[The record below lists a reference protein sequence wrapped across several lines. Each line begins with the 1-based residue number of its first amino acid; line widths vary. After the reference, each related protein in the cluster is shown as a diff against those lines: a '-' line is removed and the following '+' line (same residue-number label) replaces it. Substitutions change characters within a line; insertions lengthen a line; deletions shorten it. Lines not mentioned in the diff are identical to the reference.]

1 MSRIVMAL
9 CLALSAWTQTVPMR
23 PPVLDHPVALG
34 KPPAA
39 FLEVNAALRTADPL
53 RADFAEEKRLQALKR
68 PLKCTGRLVLSAKRG
83 LYRATVEPRVSE
95 LLLASTGIAQRD
107 AAGRVERID
116 VAKQPIVKS
125 FVDAFLAVLSGDTVA
140 LGAQFHIYFSGSLDQ
155 WTLGFVPRQEP
166 LSKLIASIV
175 VEGRQ
180 GSVDRYV
187 VTEKSGDSTTV
198 TWTNVVSRSPL
209 TEDEEKRYFDWAK

>member
-1 MSRIVMAL
+1 MFPAL
-9 CLALSAWTQTVPMR
+9 CLALPAWTQAVPTR
-23 PPVLDHPVALG
+23 PPVLEHPVVLE
-34 KPPAA
+34 KPPEA
-39 FLEVNAALRTADPL
+39 FVLVNASLRAADPL
-53 RADFAEEKRLQALKR
+53 RADFVEEKRIHALKR
-68 PLKCTGRLVLSAKRG
+68 PLKCSGRLVLSAKRG

-95 LLLASTGIAQRD
+95 LVLASTEIAQRD
-107 AAGRVERID
+107 AAGRIERID

-125 FVDAFLAVLSGDTVA
+125 FVDAFLVVLSGDTVA
-140 LGAQFHIYFSGSLDQ
+140 LGARFHIYFSGSPEQ

-180 GSVDRYV
+180 GSVERYV

-209 TEDEEKRYFDWAK
+209 TADEEKRYFDWAK